1 MVRGMGVK
9 KWGAGLVAAALISA
23 VTASG
28 APVVAAPAVLS
39 VPFAPK
45 TLKLSYDLPATLAD
59 KQVAETPRIAAPDKM
74 TSRWACTLPIRI
86 YYAAAPG
93 VDARTVVKE
102 LAYPVE
108 YLRDLGYT
116 VQIVREV
123 AYHADYRTPV
133 TPGDVLLVVPLSQAD
148 AKVLRKN
155 DWWAMTEPMEIGN
168 VITSAKITVDGLGG
182 LASDTLTH
190 ELGHVL
196 GLDHK
201 PGTVMNERV
210 GAAIAF
216 DPAETAAIDCR

>member
-1 MVRGMGVK
+1 MGIK

-23 VTASG
+23 ITASG
-28 APVVAAPAVLS
+28 APVVAAQEAPAVMA

-45 TLKLSYDLPATLAD
+45 PLKLSYGLPATLAD
-59 KQVAETPRIAAPDKM
+59 KQISETPRIATPDKAA
-74 TSRWACTLPIRI
+74 SRWACTLPIHI

-93 VDARTVVKE
+93 VDSRAVVKQLE
-102 LAYPVE
+102 YPVE
-108 YLRDLGYT
+108 YLRDLGYS
-116 VQIVREV
+116 VEIVREV
-123 AYHADYRTPV
+123 AYRADYKTPV
-133 TPGDVLLVVPLSQAD
+133 TLGDVLLVVPLSQAD

-155 DWWAMTEPMEIGN
+155 DWWAMTQPMEIGN

-210 GAAIAF
+210 GASIAF
-216 DPAETAAIDCR
+216 DAAETAAIDCR

>member
-1 MVRGMGVK
+1 MGVK
-9 KWGAGLVAAALISA
+9 KWGADLVVAALISA

-28 APVVAAPAVLS
+28 APVVAAQEAPAVMA

-45 TLKLSYDLPATLAD
+45 PLKLSYGLPATLAD
-59 KQVAETPRIAAPDKM
+59 KQVAETPRIAEPDK
-74 TSRWACTLPIRI
+74 TASRWACTLPIHI

-93 VDARTVVKE
+93 VDSRAVVKQLE
-102 LAYPVE
+102 YPVE

-116 VQIVREV
+116 VDVVREV
-123 AYHADYRTPV
+123 AYRSDYRAPV
-133 TPGDVLLVVPLSQAD
+133 TPGDVLIVVPLSQAD
-148 AKVLRKN
+148 AATLRKN
-155 DWWAMTEPMEIGN
+155 DWWAMTEPALVGN
-168 VITSAKITVDGLGG
+168 QIETAKITVDGAGG

-216 DPAETAAIDCR
+216 DAAETAAIDCR

>member
-1 MVRGMGVK
+1 MGVRR
-9 KWGAGLVAAALISA
+9 WWAGLVVAALISGI
-23 VTASG
+23 TASG
-28 APVVAAPAVLS
+28 APVVAAPAVMS

-45 TLKLSYDLPATLAD
+45 PLKLSYDLPATLAY
-59 KQVAETPRIAAPDKM
+59 KQVAETPRIATPDKM
-74 TSRWACTLPIRI
+74 TGRWACTLPIRI

-93 VDARTVVKE
+93 VDSRTVVKQLE
-102 LAYPVE
+102 YPVE

-116 VQIVREV
+116 VDIVREV
-123 AYHADYRTPV
+123 AYRADYKTPV

-155 DWWAMTEPMEIGN
+155 DWWAMTQPMEIGN

-182 LASDTLTH
+182 LASDTITH